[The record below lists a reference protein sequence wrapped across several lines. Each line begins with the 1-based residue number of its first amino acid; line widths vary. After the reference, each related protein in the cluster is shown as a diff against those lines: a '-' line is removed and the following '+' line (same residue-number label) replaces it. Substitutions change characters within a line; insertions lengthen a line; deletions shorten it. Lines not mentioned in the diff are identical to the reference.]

1 MNAAPPDSRHRDLPP
16 GDVAQHLLDR
26 PVQRIPAIVVA
37 VGGAAAF
44 VAAPEAER
52 MLLIGVAASLL
63 ARRLPRSA
71 GAGTTPTHAAEVV
84 PAP

>member
-1 MNAAPPDSRHRDLPP
+1 M
-16 GDVAQHLLDR
+16 
-26 PVQRIPAIVVA
+26 
-37 VGGAAAF
+37 
-44 VAAPEAER
+44 AAPEAVR